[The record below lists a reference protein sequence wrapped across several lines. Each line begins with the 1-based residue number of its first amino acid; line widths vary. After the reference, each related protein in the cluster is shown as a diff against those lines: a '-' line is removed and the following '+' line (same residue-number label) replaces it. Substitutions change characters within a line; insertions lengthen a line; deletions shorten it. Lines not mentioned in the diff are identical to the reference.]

1 MCSSIKCCEYGPRPF
16 GHSALLDKM
25 FFAVLLQRHL
35 IFQSTNIFNYFF
47 PSKFDNGLWYF
58 CTRVYERPLSNA
70 TIKGQGTLTKGEGS
84 VQLTSLYLLVWISCF
99 LRWNHSI
106 LFYKNK
112 LPWWKRINCKQSATW
127 QHLSQLKA
135 SAFFFEIFL
144 LGVKKHNSLYLR
156 LV

>member
-1 MCSSIKCCEYGPRPF
+1 MCCSIKCCEYGPRSF
-16 GHSALLDKM
+16 GLSAFLDKM
-25 FFAVLLQRHL
+25 FFAVLLKRHL
-35 IFQSTNIFNYFF
+35 IFQSTNVFNYFF
-47 PSKFDNGLWYF
+47 HPSKFDNWYF
-58 CTRVYERPLSNA
+58 CTRVCERALSNA
-70 TIKGQGTLTKGEGS
+70 TIKGQGTLTKGEGW

-112 LPWWKRINCKQSATW
+112 LPWWKRINCKQSDRW